1 MENMDC
7 LVCHDNTGSYKK
19 APPAAGMP
27 SPEVDLV
34 HVAKNVGKSNR
45 NTCGEC
51 HFAGGGGDAVKHADM
66 CGVLRYPDRNCD
78 IHMGGYDFSCT
89 DCHKTQNHKI
99 WGRSTTVPVAEGSRN
114 CVDCHTEKP
123 HYGESL
129 LDHHLNKH
137 CEHMACNTCHS
148 PVYSKCIATKTWWDW
163 SVAGDKERKPVNDKY
178 GLPDYAWNKGEFCWK
193 EAAKPEYTWF
203 NGYVERVYIGDTVD
217 TEGAVVTPDMS
228 RAEKQS
234 GRFINL
240 TAPVGGIQDPVSR
253 ITPFKIMRGVQPID
267 ARQDY
272 FLVPHLFPYDKED
285 KTAYWQGASW
295 DTAIAEGMKVVGLEY
310 SGEFEWVRT
319 AMYWR
324 IEHEVMPKES
334 ALSCVHCHESLTEEK
349 TCDRCHQDG
358 RNLDFKKLARQGAD
372 FSYMH
377 EQGRDVSHLI
387 GTTDYIDFKA
397 LGYKGDPII
406 HGGRFKQ
413 LPLGQIPEMTEQ

>member
-51 HFAGGGGDAVKHADM
+51 HFEGGGGDAVKHADM

-89 DCHKTQNHKI
+89 ECHKTQNHKI
-99 WGRSTTVPVAEGSRN
+99 WGRSTSVPVAEGSRN

-217 TEGAVVTPDMS
+217 TAGAVVTPDMS
-228 RAEKQS
+228 QAEKQS

-267 ARQDY
+267 ARLDY
-272 FLVPHLFPYDKED
+272 FLVPHLFPYNKED

-295 DTAIAEGMKVVGLEY
+295 DTAIAEGMKVAGLEY

-413 LPLGQIPEMTEQ
+413 LPLGRMEERE